1 MKRLLLIICIILGFP
16 NLVKSQETFLLKD
29 LRIPQALNENPGIY
43 LPYQFHIGFPLL
55 SRVQLGVNSPINYGN
70 VMNIETKTLKKIHK
84 NNFFRLGFRE
94 DFLDFGFRVKDK
106 NYIYL
111 TYAIRIDAMANLK
124 DGLFK
129 LLLEGNGNYENKV
142 MKILDNDA
150 IDISTYAEIGIGFNR
165 VENRKFSWGLKAK
178 YLLGIVNAYTKNLNM
193 DFISSKN
200 FDSLIIDYN
209 MTAYINNLNM
219 FLGMT
224 NPQNGNS
231 SMDYIKEGFSKNSHG
246 FAIDFGMRYRVNRI
260 FEIDA
265 AITDLGFIVWR
276 NGTKCSLSNT
286 YVGYSG
292 VPIPFD
298 SSNTNLQP
306 GEYIAKFFDSLLN
319 EFNTNLDT
327 QYIGLYTKMITTNFN
342 IGGNIYASSKDRFSL
357 NFNGKVFNGRFIP
370 SGSVSYN
377 RQFGKVFD
385 VTIGNT
391 FKSNSLLNPGI
402 GFRLQ
407 LGVFQIYAALDYFN
421 SFYIDKLKNINAV
434 FGINFV
440 APQKNTK
447 ERASYH

>member
-1 MKRLLLIICIILGFP
+1 MKRILLALSIFLVFT
-16 NLVKSQETFLLKD
+16 NEVKSQETFLLKD
-29 LRIPQALNENPGIY
+29 LRIPQALDENPGIS

-55 SRVQLGVNSPINYGN
+55 CRIQLGLNSPINYGN
-70 VMNIETKTLKKIHK
+70 IMNIETKTLSKIHK
-84 NNFFRLGFRE
+84 NNFFRLGIRE
-94 DFLDFGFRVKDK
+94 DIVDFGFRIQNK
-106 NYIYL
+106 NYIYF
-111 TYAIRIDAMANLK
+111 TSAIRIDAMANLQ

-129 LLLEGNGNYENKV
+129 LLLEGNGNYENKA

-150 IDISTYAEIGIGFNR
+150 IDISAYAEFGIGL
-165 VENRKFSWGLKAK
+165 NRKESRNFSWGVKVK
-178 YLLGIVNAYTKNLNM
+178 YLAGIANAYTKNMNVDL
-193 DFISSKN
+193 ISSNN

-209 MTAYINNLNM
+209 MTAYIDDLNT
-219 FLGMT
+219 FLGMV

-246 FAIDFGMRYRVNRI
+246 LAVDFGMRYRINSL
-260 FEIDA
+260 FEVDA
-265 AITDLGFIVWR
+265 AITDLGFIGWR
-276 NGTKCSLSNT
+276 NGTKCSLINT

-292 VPIPFD
+292 IALPVD
-298 SSNTNLQP
+298 SNSENMQP

-440 APQKNTK
+440 APQKNSK